1 MADDR
6 QPTERRAA
14 RRAAA
19 RELDQILEDA
29 AEGVKNVGNASARA
43 ADELSRIMQKIAEGS
58 AYLTAKMKAEFAEQ
72 QKYMT
77 QKEREFEMTN
87 AQVEAMMKLEQQMK
101 KTNER
106 IDRTRMQLTKGT
118 QIEGGTAKFLKD
130 TMSPEVFKQALQT
143 VIDNVNSRI
152 TQDPERKNFIKQFSK
167 SWPALENLL
176 ENSSGTIKISQGT
189 LTPEQVSGL
198 LEALTTPK
206 KPGKFKAEFD
216 ALDTTLRQELDKAL
230 VAANKNINEMVNLN
244 NKRIEEDLNK
254 NDLLEK
260 AVRASREH
268 GATIANDIMKSMGMN
283 KHVQTLGDAVAKFA
297 TDAEKLGPILEKA
310 ANILRQDF
318 FKEASLSM
326 KHKGSELFGNSIST
340 NINAYDNT
348 VEFMRAIGQD
358 RTTMGSV
365 IDDTMISLRDLNITS
380 REAIATQREL
390 YLQMS
395 SFSELGKGAQMAL
408 TEHAAVLGRIGVSA
422 STSARLFQA
431 MSKSMNTGNMKG
443 LSTDMVNFARA
454 LGESPDKSLG
464 QFTANLSQF
473 LRYGSRSVETFK
485 DLAVVAKKTGVE
497 ISELIG
503 IAKGFDTFEGAAD
516 KVGQLNAILGGPFL
530 NTMQFIKET
539 DVTKRI
545 QMIADAIKKSGKDIS
560 EYYTSD
566 AISSIVGGNGV
577 ETLNKIL
584 NQNLT
589 NVQSHTAAL
598 NAQGRSMMDLNKIAR
613 DYNVTSNDFTTTTM
627 ENISGVGRFNDTV
640 QGSIQTMNSL
650 SGVTQMVGVGL
661 QVFSVAMNM
670 AGMAAL
676 ATKLKIDSATLSAA
690 RLGMALKGVGILGG
704 IVSLGYSLTDGEAG
718 TAGSLLSGI
727 AGGAM
732 IGASFGPIGAAVGA
746 LAGGAIGMFA
756 SGTDNAPGGLSLVG
770 ENGPELVVLPQHS
783 SVINNRNLSRLASS
797 SSSSSSSSTMNQF
810 GGGGGPVSST
820 MNQFG
825 GGGGPVSLT
834 VVVKLD
840 GDVLAKHTE
849 EIVIDTVEKTL
860 NIVMN

>member
-6 QPTERRAA
+6 KPTERRAA

-19 RELDQILEDA
+19 REGEKILEDA
-29 AEGVKNVGNASARA
+29 AEGLKSMTDAGA
-43 ADELSRIMQKIAEGS
+43 ELDRIMRQLADGS

-72 QKYMT
+72 EKYMI
-77 QKEREFEMTN
+77 QQERAYEMTN
-87 AQVEAMMKLEQQMK
+87 AQVEVMMKLEQQMK

-106 IDRTRMQLTKGT
+106 IDRTRMQLSKGT
-118 QIEGGTAKFLKD
+118 QIEGGTAKFIKD
-130 TMSPEVFKQALQT
+130 IVSETAFKTALET
-143 VIDNVNSRI
+143 VIQKVNATIGTGDANSSKRSTFI
-152 TQDPERKNFIKQFSK
+152 TEFEK
-167 SWPALENLL
+167 SWPALVGILQR
-176 ENSSGTIKISQGT
+176 NSQAISLKPGQ
-189 LTPEQVSGL
+189 LTDDQVSGL
-198 LEALTTPK
+198 LEALTSPK
-206 KPGKFKAEFD
+206 KSGRFRKEFD
-216 ALDTTLRQELDKAL
+216 AIDTEIRDVLKTTLADMPKKIDSMIKLNDKKIQEKL
-230 VAANKNINEMVNLN
+230 NENES
-244 NKRIEEDLNK
+244 R
-254 NDLLEK
+254 EK
-260 AVRASREH
+260 SVRASREH
-268 GATIANDIMKSMGMN
+268 GAKIADDIMKSMGMN

-297 TDAEKLGPILEKA
+297 TDAEKLGPILQSV
-310 ANILRQDF
+310 ANHLRQDF
-318 FKEASLSM
+318 FKEVSLSM

-395 SFSELGKGAQMAL
+395 SFSELGKGAQIAL

-473 LRYGSRSVETFK
+473 LRYGSKSVETFK
-485 DLAVVAKKTGVE
+485 DLAVVAKKTGTE
-497 ISELIG
+497 ISQLLG
-503 IAKGFDTFEGAAD
+503 ITKGFDTFEGAAD

-539 DVTKRI
+539 DAAKRI

-566 AISSIVGGNGV
+566 AISSIVGGDV
-577 ETLNKIL
+577 ETLNKL
-584 NQNLT
+584 MNQNLT
-589 NVQSHTAAL
+589 NIQSQTAAL
-598 NAQGRSMMDLNKIAR
+598 NIQGRSMMDLNKIAR

-627 ENISGVGRFNDTV
+627 ENISGVGKFNDTV

-704 IVSLGYSLTDGEAG
+704 IVSLGYSLTDGESG

-732 IGASFGPIGAAVGA
+732 LGASMGGPIGALVGA
-746 LAGGAIGMFA
+746 AAGGVVGMFA

-797 SSSSSSSSTMNQF
+797 SSNSSS
-810 GGGGGPVSST
+810 SST

>member
-6 QPTERRAA
+6 QPTERRHA
-14 RRAAA
+14 RRLAAG
-19 RELDQILEDA
+19 EQEKVLE
-29 AEGVKNVGNASARA
+29 ESVKNIKNLTDGASAA
-43 ADELSRIMQKIAEGS
+43 ADELARIMRQIGEGS
-58 AYLTAKMKAEFAEQ
+58 DFITAKMKAEFAEQ

-77 QKEREFEMTN
+77 NQERQYEILI
-87 AQVEAMMKLEQQMK
+87 AQSDTLNKLTEHWK
-101 KTNER
+101 KLGER
-106 IDRTRMQLTKGT
+106 MDRTKFQLQKSQT
-118 QIEGGTAKFLKD
+118 IEGGTAKFLKD
-130 TMSPEVFKQALQT
+130 FIGADKFVTAIQGVINKANDTISAEEDRKEYVKELTEAYKELQGVVKLVDGKIEVDTANSEKLAELVRILAIPKKEGRFMNEYSVIDTALRQALNNALPET
-143 VIDNVNSRI
+143 EERI
-152 TQDPERKNFIKQFSK
+152 RKLTEITEKQ
-167 SWPALENLL
+167 
-176 ENSSGTIKISQGT
+176 I
-189 LTPEQVSGL
+189 EQ
-198 LEALTTPK
+198 
-206 KPGKFKAEFD
+206 
-216 ALDTTLRQELDKAL
+216 QEEQIGAS
-230 VAANKNINEMVNLN
+230 
-244 NKRIEEDLNK
+244 
-254 NDLLEK
+254 EK

-268 GATIANDIMKSMGMN
+268 GATVANDIMKSMGMN

-297 TDAEKLGPILEKA
+297 SDAEKLGPILESA
-310 ANILRQDF
+310 ANRLRQHF
-318 FKEASLSM
+318 SKEILLSM

-422 STSARLFQA
+422 STSAKLFQA

-473 LRYGSRSVETFK
+473 LRYGGRSVETFK
-485 DLAVVAKKTGVE
+485 DLAVVAKKTGTE

-530 NTMQFIKET
+530 NTMGFIKET
-539 DVTKRI
+539 DIAKRI

-627 ENISGVGRFNDTV
+627 ENISGVGKFNDTV

-661 QVFSVAMNM
+661 QIFSVGMNI
-670 AGMAAL
+670 AGYAAL
-676 ATKLKIDSATLSAA
+676 TAKLNMDRAAMSALRMGAVMKS
-690 RLGMALKGVGILGG
+690 VGILGG
-704 IVSLGYSLTDGEAG
+704 IASVMY
-718 TAGSLLSGI
+718 AGSNLLSGEATAGEWI
-727 AGGAM
+727 GGALSLAGLAAAGLMTGGVGLAVAGGLSVA
-732 IGASFGPIGAAVGA
+732 GAAISG
-746 LAGGAIGMFA
+746 FA

-797 SSSSSSSSTMNQF
+797 SSNSSS
-810 GGGGGPVSST
+810 SST

>member
-130 TMSPEVFKQALQT
+130 TISPEVFKKALQT

-176 ENSSGTIKISQGT
+176 ENSSGPIKISQGT

-260 AVRASREH
+260 AVRASLEH

-297 TDAEKLGPILEKA
+297 SDAEKLGPILQSA
-310 ANILRQDF
+310 ANHLRQDF
-318 FKEASLSM
+318 FKEISLSM

-473 LRYGSRSVETFK
+473 LRYGGRSVETFK

-497 ISELIG
+497 ISQLLG
-503 IAKGFDTFEGAAD
+503 ITKGFDTFEGAAD

-539 DVTKRI
+539 DAAKRI

-566 AISSIVGGNGV
+566 AISSIVGGDV
-577 ETLNKIL
+577 ETLNKL
-584 NQNLT
+584 MNQNLT
-589 NVQSHTAAL
+589 NIQSQTAAL
-598 NAQGRSMMDLNKIAR
+598 NVQGRSMMDLNKIAR

-627 ENISGVGRFNDTV
+627 ENISGVGKFNDTV

-661 QVFSVAMNM
+661 QVFSIATNIAGYGMLAMTMN
-670 AGMAAL
+670 ANAATT
-676 ATKLKIDSATLSAA
+676 AVT
-690 RLGMALKGVGILGG
+690 RLGGALKLAGGLGG
-704 IVSLGYSLTDGEAG
+704 LIALGYSLTDGESG

-732 IGASFGPIGAAVGA
+732 LGASMGGPIGALVGA
-746 LAGGAIGMFA
+746 AAGGVVGMFA

-810 GGGGGPVSST
+810 GGGGGPVS
-820 MNQFG
+820 
-825 GGGGPVSLT
+825 LT